1 MSMRPSDDRFSA
13 MSQVRLGGG
22 VPAILR
28 QTMDVPQVAEPMQ
41 LRHVWK
47 LIRERLW
54 LIAVCTISLTSLVA
68 LYVLRTPNYYDARS
82 RVEINPERSEQIIP
96 GGAPIP
102 DDPSY
107 LNTELQTITS
117 PRLLA
122 RVAKALNLENDPVFL
137 RHIPHGGR
145 MLRRLLHLTYL
156 GKTFNDEAGDSA
168 ALPIDAGLK
177 PSVSQADLLEAKRL
191 EPFVSEIKR
200 RITLEPIKE
209 TRSLFRE
216 TRLVDIVV
224 RHPSPAM
231 AAKLANAIGEA
242 LVVTNREQHGEAD
255 RLRTDNLM
263 RRALELQGEIRNSE
277 AKLSD
282 YGKSHDI
289 LSLEPGQNTAVE
301 RLVTLNKQLLE
312 AQNDLRLAEANYD
325 TARSPEGGAALAE
338 ENVKNQIADTE
349 VKLTDL
355 RAKRAQMLVT
365 VTDKWPEV
373 QEVTRQIEVLEQRL
387 KDIRAQGVLDVVSTL
402 GAHYREVQ
410 AREQAQ
416 HAAFDQQ
423 RSLVQN
429 QNQAAVTYRL
439 IQQEVETNKQILNG
453 LLVSL
458 GASEALKAGTFNNLR
473 VVDYAIMPDPNEPAG
488 PMRFI
493 YIALAASL
501 ALGAAIS
508 GALVLGHLD
517 NTLRSDEDVR
527 LVLNTRTL
535 GEIGAV
541 RVWPTAFLRVFRR
554 TACPSPE
561 LLIGS
566 DAASHLSE
574 DYRRI
579 RTSVM
584 LSSSRPARLKLLIT
598 SSVPGEGKTTTAV
611 NVAVSLVQT
620 GARVLLVDS
629 DLRCPR
635 LHKVFNIDI
644 SKGLGTVLSGS
655 ISPLEASS
663 LVARHEATGIHVLA
677 SGPPSGSS
685 AELLGSDKIGRLL
698 EAFQSQF
705 DYVILDAPAVE
716 SCVDALILAPH
727 VDGVV
732 MVVLSGK
739 SSRQVVLRSLQALD
753 DSGGKLLGVVL
764 NRANTSERRRYMNG
778 DRYRV
783 KVRAAGA

>member
-1 MSMRPSDDRFSA
+1 

-28 QTMDVPQVAEPMQ
+28 QTMDVPQAAEPMQ

-54 LIAVCTISLTSLVA
+54 LIAVCTISLTSLAA
-68 LYVLRTPNYYDARS
+68 LYALRTPNYYDARS
-82 RVEINPERSEQIIP
+82 RVEINPERSEQIMP

-122 RVAKALNLENDPVFL
+122 RVAKVLNLENDPVFL
-137 RHIPHGGR
+137 RHMPHGGR
-145 MLRRLLHLTYL
+145 MLRRLLRLTYL

-168 ALPIDAGLK
+168 ALPIDAGLT
-177 PSVSQADLLEAKRL
+177 PSVSQADLHEAKRL

-224 RHPSPAM
+224 RHQSPAM

-255 RLRTDNLM
+255 RLRTDNLT
-263 RRALELQGEIRNSE
+263 RRAIELQGEIRNSE

-289 LSLEPGQNTAVE
+289 LSLESGQNTAVE

-416 HAAFDQQ
+416 QAAFDQQ

-453 LLVSL
+453 LLVGL
-458 GASEALKAGTFNNLR
+458 GASEALKAGTINNLR
-473 VVDYAIMPDPNEPAG
+473 VVDYAITPDPKEPAG

-493 YIALAASL
+493 YIALAACL

-527 LVLNTRTL
+527 QVLNTRTL
-535 GEIGAV
+535 GEIAAV

-554 TACPSPE
+554 NACPSPE
-561 LLIGS
+561 LLIGC
-566 DAASHLSE
+566 DAASLLSE

-584 LSSSRPARLKLLIT
+584 LSSRPARAKLLIT

-620 GARVLLVDS
+620 GARVLLVDA

-635 LHKVFNIDI
+635 LHKVFNIDN
-644 SKGLGTVLSGS
+644 SKGLSTVLSGS
-655 ISPLEASS
+655 ISPVEATS
-663 LVARHEATGIHVLA
+663 LVARDEVTGIHVLA
-677 SGPPSGSS
+677 SGPPSSSS

-716 SCVDALILAPH
+716 SCVDALILAPR

-732 MVVLSGK
+732 MVVLNGK
-739 SSRQVVLRSLQALD
+739 SPRQVVLRSLQALD
-753 DSGGKLLGVVL
+753 DSGAKLLGVVL